1 MRSSWRS
8 PSCGLCR
15 IGVSADPGLERS
27 SRLNED
33 QKLKR
38 PAELFDLSGKVA
50 VVTGGA
56 RGIGEAL
63 SWGLASAGA
72 DVVIASRN
80 LERCEEVA
88 TDIARA
94 TGRRTYARRLH
105 VGHWDEIAPFAE
117 DVW

>member
-1 MRSSWRS
+1 M
-8 PSCGLCR
+8 
-15 IGVSADPGLERS
+15 
-27 SRLNED
+27 NED
-33 QKLKR
+33 LKLKR

-50 VVTGGA
+50 VVRGGA

-88 TDIARA
+88 TDIAGA
-94 TGRRTYARRLH
+94 TGRRRGRDA
-105 VGHWDEIAPFAE
+105 GQCDGPPSDSDAN
-117 DVW
+117 